1 MQYTVRKGD
10 TLQKIANRF
19 GMSVE
24 SVRSCN
30 PGVVGTR
37 LIPGQLLSLASPL
50 RRYEIQAG
58 DTLDCI
64 AQAFDLAP
72 EQIAIANNFSAVE
85 PELTAGQVIIIPPV
99 QSRGIVRTDEEYTH
113 RNLAHDLA
121 ALLDTYPFIGMEVIG
136 YSVLGKPLYAIR
148 LGTGAKEV
156 FYSGAWHANE
166 WMTAAVLMKFVED
179 AARAY
184 AGNETLGGYDVAQL
198 LEAFTIWIVPLVNP
212 DGVELSVEG
221 MELCHPLYKEVMTI
235 NGGSRN
241 FTGWTANV
249 RGVDLNHQWPAGWEE
264 EAKTSPDRPS
274 PRHYGGSA
282 PLSEPEARAVYA
294 FTKAHDFL
302 GVLAYHSQGQ
312 VIYWGYQQ
320 MEPPE
325 SEKIVRRMQVLSTY
339 QPIRTADSYAG
350 YKDWFIQEYK
360 RPGYTVEIGV
370 GVNPVPL
377 AQFDAIYRQNQAVL
391 LEIPWLLVQ
400 PHHNKEEGPQD

>member
-10 TLQKIANRF
+10 TLQKIASRF
-19 GMSVE
+19 GISIE
-24 SVRSCN
+24 AVRSCN

-37 LIPGQLLSLASPL
+37 LIPGQLLFLTVPL
-50 RRYEIQAG
+50 RRYEIQQG

-72 EQIAIANNFSAVE
+72 EQIATVNNFLTKE
-85 PELTAGQVIIIPPV
+85 PELTVGQIILIPPDKP
-99 QSRGIVRTDEEYTH
+99 RGIVRTDEEYTH
-113 RNLAHDLA
+113 RNVAHDLA
-121 ALLDTYPFIGMEVIG
+121 ALLDTYPFLGMEVIG
-136 YSVLGKPLYAIR
+136 HSVLGKPLYAIR
-148 LGTGAKEV
+148 LGTGTKEV

-179 AARAY
+179 AAQAY
-184 AGNETLGGYDVAQL
+184 AGDGMLGGYDITKL
-198 LEAFTIWIVPLVNP
+198 FTAFTIWIVPLVNP

-221 MELCHPLYKEVMTI
+221 ITPCHPLYKEIVAI
-235 NGGSRN
+235 NGGTRN
-241 FTGWTANV
+241 FTGWTANA

-282 PLSEPEARAVYA
+282 PLSEPEARAVYS

-325 SEKIVRRMQVLSTY
+325 SKNIVERMQVLSTY
-339 QPIRTADSYAG
+339 QPIRTAESYAG

-360 RPGYTVEIGV
+360 RPGYTIEIGV

-377 AQFDAIYRQNQAVL
+377 AQFDSIYRQNQAIL
-391 LEIPWLLVQ
+391 LETPWLLVQ
-400 PHHNKEEGPQD
+400 TYNKEEGQQD

>member
-10 TLQKIANRF
+10 TLQKVANRF
-19 GMSVE
+19 GISVE
-24 SVRSCN
+24 AVRCCN
-30 PGVVGTR
+30 PGVVGVR
-37 LIPGQLLSLASPL
+37 LIPGQILSIVGSL
-50 RRYEIQAG
+50 RRYEIQPG
-58 DTLDCI
+58 DTLDFI
-64 AQAFDLAP
+64 AQAFNLAP
-72 EQIAIANNFSAVE
+72 ERIAAINHFSDGMALEPGKVIA
-85 PELTAGQVIIIPPV
+85 LPPS
-99 QSRGIVRTDEEYTH
+99 QPDGIVRTDEEYTH

-121 ALLDTYPFIGMEVIG
+121 ALLDLYPFLGMEVIG

-148 LGTGAKEV
+148 LGIGEKEV

-166 WMTAAVLMKFVED
+166 WLTAAVLMKFVEN
-179 AARAY
+179 AACAY
-184 AGNETLGGYDVAQL
+184 ARDEWLDGYNVRQL
-198 LEAFTIWIVPLVNP
+198 LDTFTIWIVPLVNP

-221 MELCHPLYKEVMTI
+221 MDPCHPFYKEVRDI
-235 NGGSRN
+235 NGGTCN

-274 PRHYGGSA
+274 PRHYGGPT
-282 PLSEPEARAVYA
+282 PLSEPEAQAVYA

-325 SEKIVRRMQVLSTY
+325 SRAIVQRLQVLSTY
-339 QPIRTADSYAG
+339 QPVRTANSYAG
-350 YKDWFIQEYK
+350 YKDWFIQEYR
-360 RPGYTVEIGV
+360 RPGYTIEIGI

-377 AQFDAIYRQNQAVL
+377 EQFDAIYRQNRAVL
-391 LEIPWLLVQ
+391 LETPLLLDKRWDEPSKQ
-400 PHHNKEEGPQD
+400 QD